1 MYVRIIK
8 HKAYMFR
15 NVEKEN
21 NFYIFFSR
29 QIVIEIIL
37 IMGNDKS
44 LCFTATDLADF
55 RFRLSS
61 GNFNP

>member
-1 MYVRIIK
+1 
-8 HKAYMFR
+8 MFR

-21 NFYIFFSR
+21 NFYIFFSH

>member
-8 HKAYMFR
+8 NKAYMFR

-37 IMGNDKS
+37 IMGNGKS
-44 LCFTATDLADF
+44 LCFTTTDLADF
-55 RFRLSS
+55 RFRL
-61 GNFNP
+61 